1 MGSQYLNYTQKI
13 GDNPLPNLVDN
24 KHTVINHMA
33 MIPPNNKDASVT
45 TMVVEN
51 LLIKPKLDVKDLT
64 IRVRFSPQ
72 TDKANTQV
80 LSTP

>member
-1 MGSQYLNYTQKI
+1 
-13 GDNPLPNLVDN
+13 
-24 KHTVINHMA
+24 